1 VGEVDDKDDDGGI
14 EDDDVAVAV
23 SVARSGESECE
34 VEVGVV
40 ASSFVTERD
49 TERD

>member
-1 VGEVDDKDDDGGI
+1 MGEVDDKDDDGGI

-34 VEVGVV
+34 VEVDVV